1 MFDVKWANF
10 LGLAMLGWLWTVPA
24 QSEASKA
31 ETPAAVQPTVPEQ
44 SGAVPP
50 AAGSTAP
57 SEQLKA
63 LRERIERY
71 WEARQSRDVKTLYE
85 LESASR
91 PGGWLKL
98 EHAMGLQG
106 MPVRKVKVEDARIEG
121 DKGITRISAEVM
133 IGTIGWT
140 KQTIADSW
148 VLLDGQWYHET
159 SRD

>member
-1 MFDVKWANF
+1 
-10 LGLAMLGWLWTVPA
+10 
-24 QSEASKA
+24 
-31 ETPAAVQPTVPEQ
+31 
-44 SGAVPP
+44 
-50 AAGSTAP
+50 
-57 SEQLKA
+57 
-63 LRERIERY
+63 
-71 WEARQSRDVKTLYE
+71 
-85 LESASR
+85 
-91 PGGWLKL
+91 
-98 EHAMGLQG
+98 MGLQG